1 VVEVVELDGV
11 VELEVVVVV
20 SASFTRIVGVEY
32 VKPDARINK
41 LSPEITIEDE
51 AVLVLPEAVSKT
63 SIFNWSPELIV
74 FPQRHSAVTK
84 GTTAS

>member
-1 VVEVVELDGV
+1 VVGVVELEIV
-11 VELEVVVVV
+11 VELEVVVVD

-63 SIFNWSPELIV
+63 SIFN
-74 FPQRHSAVTK
+74 
-84 GTTAS
+84 

>member
-1 VVEVVELDGV
+1 MVEVVELEIV
-11 VELEVVVVV
+11 VELEVVVVD

-63 SIFNWSPELIV
+63 SIFN
-74 FPQRHSAVTK
+74 
-84 GTTAS
+84 

>member
-1 VVEVVELDGV
+1 MVGVVELEIV
-11 VELEVVVVV
+11 VELEVVVVD

-63 SIFNWSPELIV
+63 SIFN
-74 FPQRHSAVTK
+74 
-84 GTTAS
+84 

>member
-1 VVEVVELDGV
+1 MVEVVELDGV

-63 SIFNWSPELIV
+63 SIFN
-74 FPQRHSAVTK
+74 
-84 GTTAS
+84 